1 MYICIYMVCADAIE
15 DATRDIRSADA
26 KKILGDFL
34 STHWKQAASPHVV

>member
-1 MYICIYMVCADAIE
+1 MYIYIYVVCSDAIE
-15 DATRDIRSADA
+15 DATCPIRLADE